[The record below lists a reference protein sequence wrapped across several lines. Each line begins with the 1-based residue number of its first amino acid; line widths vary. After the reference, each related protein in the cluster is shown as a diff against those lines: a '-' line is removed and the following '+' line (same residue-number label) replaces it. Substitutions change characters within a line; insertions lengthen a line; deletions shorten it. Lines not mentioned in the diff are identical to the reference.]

1 MLQLS
6 QLFHVIDYQGC
17 WIHLPQFGK
26 FRATEKNPTPIITR
40 ELRELLQANVG
51 RVSTVCGPCPTVWP
65 SSSLVAHEA
74 ALTGLQLQC

>member
-6 QLFHVIDYQGC
+6 QWFPVIDYQGR

-26 FRATEKNPTPIITR
+26 FRATEKNLTPMITR
-40 ELRELLQANVG
+40 EPRELLQASVG
-51 RVSTVCGPCPTVWP
+51 RVFTTCGPCPTVWP
-65 SSSLVAHEA
+65 SSGLVAHEA